1 MSARQMKSVY
11 LLIIAHP
18 DDESMFFLPTLYNLL
33 QIDNCEIHIL
43 CLSNGNY
50 DKLGKLREAELLA
63 AARIISEAGRARA
76 RGKGDTT
83 TCGGLQV
90 KIIENDGLLDGPN
103 KWTSGSVSCVVKEY
117 ISSLSSRPC
126 DIKLAKSTKLNEN
139 DDVVTSITDITL
151 ITFDQGGVSGH
162 CNHVDTYK
170 GVMDYINALKVK
182 SGNGKVPSCQRKVKE
197 LWVLKS
203 IYNPVAKYIPVVDIL
218 LILWIWICRHVRLLC
233 YSRRV
238 TFESKDPNRMFGFE
252 KIGFATE
259 TTNNLS
265 FRMFHPSLIR
275 RAMSAHQSQFV
286 WYRKLF
292 ILFSRYSYV
301 NDIIVHRV
309 AEGYTH
315 KSEGK
320 MTSTCADKKFL

>member
-1 MSARQMKSVY
+1 MSARQKMKSVY

-33 QIDNCEIHIL
+33 QIDYCEVHIL

-50 DKLGKLREAELLA
+50 AKLGKLREAELLA
-63 AARIISEAGRARA
+63 AARIISEAGRAR
-76 RGKGDTT
+76 GKGDTT
-83 TCGGLQV
+83 RSGLQV

-103 KWTSGSVSCVVKEY
+103 KWTSESVSCFVQEY
-117 ISSLSSRPC
+117 ISSLSRLC
-126 DIKLAKSTKLNEN
+126 DIKLAKSTKLN
-139 DDVVTSITDITL
+139 DDVVITTTDITI

-162 CNHVDTYK
+162 CNHVDTFK
-170 GVMDYINALKVK
+170 GVMDYFNALKVK
-182 SGNGKVPSCQRKVKE
+182 GGKVPSCERKVKE
-197 LWVLKS
+197 LWMLKS

-218 LILWIWICRHVRLLC
+218 LILWIWIFRHVRLLC

-238 TFESKDPNRMFGFE
+238 PFESKDPNRISRMFGTE
-252 KIGFATE
+252 MIGIATE
-259 TTNNLS
+259 TTHNLS
-265 FRMFHPSLIR
+265 FRIFHPRLIR